1 MSFGDLTTR
10 AGVQALNNFLADKS
24 YLNGYQPTTVD
35 SEVFEAMKQ
44 APDGDLFHALRWYN
58 HINSFSDS
66 ERKAFGKSSKSLK
79 DFTGASSA
87 AESKGGDDDDI
98 DLFGSD
104 DDEEDEKAKKV
115 REERL
120 KAYEAKK
127 SKKPAL
133 VAKSIVTL
141 GVSPWDDE
149 TDLNKMEE
157 LVKAIQMD
165 GLVWG
170 KFEFVPV
177 AYGLKKLKCSCVI
190 EDDKVSTLDLEDKIT
205 SFEDYVQSVDI
216 LSFQKL

>member
-10 AGVQALNNFLADKS
+10 AGAQALNNFLADKS
-24 YLNGYQPTTVD
+24 YLDGYQATTVD
-35 SEVFEAMKQ
+35 NEVFDAMKK
-44 APDGDLFHALRWYN
+44 APDGDLFHALRWFN
-58 HINSFSDS
+58 HINSFSES
-66 ERKAFGKSSKSLK
+66 ERKAFVKSSKSLK
-79 DFTGASSA
+79 DFTDAASA
-87 AESKGGDDDDI
+87 SKGGDDDDDI

-104 DDEEDEKAKKV
+104 DEDDEKQKKV

-133 VAKSIVTL
+133 IAKSIVTL

-149 TDLNKMEE
+149 TDLNKMAD

-177 AYGLKKLKCSCVI
+177 AYGLKKLKCVCVI
-190 EDDKVSTLDLEDKIT
+190 EDDKVSTVDLEDQIAA
-205 SFEDYVQSVDI
+205 FEDYVQSVDI